1 MSVQE
6 QIKHLVDNHDV
17 VVFMKGTQDFPM
29 CGFSG
34 AVAQI
39 LGHLGVSYYDVNV
52 LDNQDI
58 REGVKQYSNWPTL
71 PQVYVKG
78 EFLGGCDI
86 IREMFEAGELQDYL
100 TEHGIDHSA

>member
-6 QIKHLVDNHDV
+6 QIQKIVSDHEV

-52 LDNQDI
+52 LDDENI
-58 REGVKQYSNWPTL
+58 REGVKQFSNWPTL

-86 IREMFEAGELQDYL
+86 IREMFESGELQQYFS
-100 TEHGIDHSA
+100 EKNIV

>member
-6 QIKHLVDNHDV
+6 QIQKIVSDHDV

-39 LGHLGVSYYDVNV
+39 FGHLGVSYYDVNV
-52 LDNQDI
+52 LDDENI
-58 REGVKQYSNWPTL
+58 REGVKQFSNWPTL

-86 IREMFEAGELQDYL
+86 IREMFESGELQDYL
-100 TEHGIDHSA
+100 SENNIV

>member
-6 QIKHLVDNHDV
+6 QIQKIVSDHDV
-17 VVFMKGTQDFPM
+17 VVFMKGTKDFPM

-39 LGHLGVSYYDVNV
+39 MGHLQVDYYDVNV
-52 LDNQDI
+52 LDDDNI
-58 REGVKQYSNWPTL
+58 REGVKQFSSWPTI

-86 IREMFEAGELQDYL
+86 MREMFETGELVQYL
-100 TEHGIDHSA
+100 SDNGIEHSA

>member
-6 QIKHLVDNHDV
+6 QIKHLVGNHDV

-39 LGHLGVSYYDVNV
+39 LEHLRVSYYDVNV

-86 IREMFEAGELQDYL
+86 IREMFETGELQEYL
-100 TEHGIDHSA
+100 TENGIAQG

>member
-6 QIKHLVDNHDV
+6 QIQKIVSDHDV

-52 LDNQDI
+52 LDDENI
-58 REGVKQYSNWPTL
+58 REGVKQFSNWPTL

-86 IREMFEAGELQDYL
+86 IREMFESGELQQYL
-100 TEHGIDHSA
+100 SENNIV